1 MTNNPEF
8 EHLEELL
15 AGYVLGNLD
24 EEELAWLNQ
33 QLKTNPELKKQIA
46 QLEATLNLIPY
57 SLPED
62 VPRTDLRSQILAK
75 AKTQTKSSLTHQLH
89 HWGWIVGAIT
99 TLSTLWLGF
108 NGYNLRQQLALQE
121 TQLRQQ
127 QELIALLRQPNNRL
141 VSLKGFDNVTT
152 SGSLFIA
159 PEKKKAVLALQNLQ
173 PLPGK
178 QVYRLWA
185 ISQEKKTGCVNFT
198 PNKQGKVHLEFTD
211 DALTD
216 AHSVVVTIEPEA
228 DTVQPQGNEILTGS
242 YSEI

>member
-8 EHLEELL
+8 NNLEELL

-24 EEELAWLNQ
+24 EEELAWLNE
-33 QLKTNPELKKQIA
+33 QLTANPELKEQVA
-46 QLEATLNLIPY
+46 QLKTTLTLMPY

-62 VPRTDLRSQILAK
+62 IPQIDLRSQILAQAQ
-75 AKTQTKSSLTHQLH
+75 AKTSVNYQLH
-89 HWGWIVGAIT
+89 RWGWIIGAIT
-99 TLSTLWLGF
+99 TLSTVWLGF
-108 NGYNLRQQLALQE
+108 NSYNLRQQLTLRE
-121 TQLRQQ
+121 TQLQQQ

-141 VSLKGFDNVTT
+141 VSLKGFDDLTT

-159 PEKKKAVLALQNLQ
+159 PEKNKAILALQNLQ
-173 PLPGK
+173 PLSGR

-185 ISQEKKTGCVNFT
+185 ISREKTTGCVNFT
-198 PNKQGKVHLEFTD
+198 PDARGVVHLEFAD

-216 AHSVVVTIEPEA
+216 AHSIVVTIEPKA
-228 DTVQPQGNEILTGS
+228 DTAQPEGNEILTGS

>member
-8 EHLEELL
+8 ENLEELL

-24 EEELAWLNQ
+24 EEELAWLNK
-33 QLKTNPELKKQIA
+33 QLMANPELREQVT
-46 QLEATLNLIPY
+46 QLKATLTLMPY

-62 VPRTDLRSQILAK
+62 VPQTDLRSQILAK
-75 AKTQTKSSLTHQLH
+75 AQAKSPVTNRLNR
-89 HWGWIVGAIT
+89 WGWIIGAIT
-99 TLSTLWLGF
+99 TLSTVWLGL
-108 NGYNLRQQLALQE
+108 NSYNLRQQLALRE
-121 TQLRQQ
+121 TQLQKQ

-141 VSLKGFDNVTT
+141 VSLRGFDNVTA

-159 PEKKKAVLALQNLQ
+159 PKKNKAVLALQNLQ

-185 ISQEKKTGCVNFT
+185 ISQEKTTGCVNFT
-198 PNKQGKVHLEFTD
+198 PDEKGTVHLEFAD

-216 AHSVVVTIEPEA
+216 AHSVLVTIEPEA
-228 DTVQPQGNEILTGS
+228 DTVQPEGSEILTGS
-242 YSEI
+242 YSAI